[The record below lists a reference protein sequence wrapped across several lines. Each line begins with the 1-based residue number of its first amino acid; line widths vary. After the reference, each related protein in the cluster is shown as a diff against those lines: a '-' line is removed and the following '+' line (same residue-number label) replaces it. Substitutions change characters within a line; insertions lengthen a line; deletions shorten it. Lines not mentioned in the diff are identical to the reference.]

1 MMRRIVSIATAAI
14 AIAALGLWL
23 FVRDRPRLTIDHR
36 LREQIEA
43 LDSKIG
49 EAEQRVV
56 TVSAL
61 IPAEQEKV
69 LKTENIIR
77 QLEATQSTWD
87 LFIGNRAQQ
96 RANNERLASMR
107 TLNASTVAKVA
118 DLQQQVARAKWDR
131 DMHQIERTRLES
143 QLRVLD
149 SEQASAAYQLR
160 RIWLKVRAWLCFG
173 ISVFLLGPVMVP
185 LVLEQRR
192 RRKEGVQVGGRA
204 A

>member
-14 AIAALGLWL
+14 AIAVLGLWL

-43 LDSKIG
+43 LDSKIA

-61 IPAEQEKV
+61 VPAEQEKV
-69 LKTENIIR
+69 VKTENIIR

-131 DMHQIERTRLES
+131 DMHQIERMRIES
-143 QLRVLD
+143 QLRVLEA
-149 SEQASAAYQLR
+149 EQAGAAYKVR
-160 RIWLKVRAWLCFG
+160 RIWLMVRAWLCFG
-173 ISVFLLGPVMVP
+173 ISLFLLGPVMVP

-192 RRKEGVQVGGRA
+192 RRKEGVRVGGRA